1 MALGLSA
8 AGPGNGEPAVDQR
21 TERGDETQET
31 RVTDPVRRPGLGEPR
46 LFGAVPPS
54 LALAIGIVGLILG
67 IALFATGSIV
77 AGVIWAL
84 AALAL
89 LAIGIDSARR
99 WPASAL
105 PRLLAGAGRATARGL
120 GIARVSGTA
129 WSDASWR
136 RLRLRRE
143 LRRLRKRRAAEISV
157 LGEAAYREDSEETK
171 ALRGRIAELD
181 GRIEGC
187 ERAMSEAVA
196 RARDRVKRKRAEV
209 QPTQPQSA

>member
-1 MALGLSA
+1 LTDPAT
-8 AGPGNGEPAVDQR
+8 GNGDDAVDQPT

-31 RVTDPVRRPGLGEPR
+31 RATEPSARPGLGEPR

-54 LALAIGIVGLILG
+54 LALAIGVVGLILG
-67 IALFATGSIV
+67 VVLLATGSIV
-77 AGVIWAL
+77 AGVIWVL

-89 LAIGIDSARR
+89 LAVGIDSARR

-105 PRLLAGAGRATARGL
+105 PRLLAAAGRTTVRGL

-136 RLRLRRE
+136 RLKLRRE
-143 LRRLRKRRAAEISV
+143 LSRLRKRRTAEITV
-157 LGEAAYREDSEETK
+157 LGEAAYREDNDETRT
-171 ALRGRIAELD
+171 LRGRIAELD

-196 RARDRVKRKRAEV
+196 RARDRVEKKRAEV
-209 QPTQPQSA
+209 RPTQPRSA